1 LRAGR
6 YIVAATLLLAA
17 PLVAFLATN
26 QYPVAT
32 PETGLLF
39 AGCLA
44 AGALLGF
51 LSSRFAW
58 LGVLILGGGTALCL
72 NSLYGWPGS
81 TAGLLL
87 LLAACLAVAAA
98 LRRHLPA
105 VLIAAGLVF
114 IASTLLIPSSGAGE
128 DRRPAAGATAARPQP
143 AAAADLPVILHLVLD
158 EHIGIDGLP
167 PEVPGSAEL
176 ARWLTESYVG
186 QGFRVHPDA
195 YSEYFETRNSLAN
208 LLNFTSEESDW
219 AHLVE
224 QQRKP
229 YVLAESAYFRHLARL
244 GYRLHVY
251 QSDYLDY
258 CRVPGVTYAGCAH
271 YRANTIAALP
281 AASLSIGERARFIRN
296 SVLGTSHYLQ
306 RLHDKYMRIRAA
318 LPRLAL
324 PAWDDG
330 VSRVGPLSVLPV
342 LRELEADLRAAKP
355 GDAYFAHLLIPH
367 FPYMLDAQCRVRS
380 SIDEW
385 LYNIDPTASSELEP
399 NNPAGRAARY
409 ERYFAQIRCEQR
421 LVNRLF
427 EAMRE
432 AGVWRTAIVV
442 VHGDH
447 GSRIVRRLPVQQTA
461 ASLTRSDLHD
471 AFSTL
476 FAAKLPGRAP
486 GVVRDAKPLQALL
499 ADALGLAPV
508 AGPAKVMLQDHEEHG
523 WRPFPL
529 SALRA
534 QRAGD

>member
-1 LRAGR
+1 MRAGR
-6 YIVAATLLLAA
+6 YIVAATLLLAV

-26 QYPVAT
+26 QYPLAT

-51 LSSRFAW
+51 LSSRFTW

-81 TAGLLL
+81 TGGLVL
-87 LLAACLAVAAA
+87 LLATCLVVAAA

-105 VLIAAGLVF
+105 VLTAAGSVF
-114 IASTLLIPSSGAGE
+114 IAATLLIPGSGARE
-128 DRRPAAGATAARPQP
+128 DQPAAAGATARPQP

-158 EHIGIDGLP
+158 EHIGTDGLP

-186 QGFRVHPDA
+186 QGFRLHPDA

-208 LLNFTSEESDW
+208 LLNFSSGESDW
-219 AHLVE
+219 AHLVRE
-224 QQRKP
+224 RHKP
-229 YVLAESAYFRHLARL
+229 YVLAESAYFRHLGGL

-251 QSDYLDY
+251 ESDYLDY
-258 CRVPGVTYAGCAH
+258 CHVPGITYAGCAH
-271 YRANTIAALP
+271 YRANSIAALP
-281 AASLSIGERARFIRN
+281 AASLGIVDRARFIRN
-296 SVLGTSHYLQ
+296 SVLGTSQYLQ
-306 RLHDKYMRIRAA
+306 KLRDKYVRIRAT

-330 VSRVGPLSVLPV
+330 VSRVGPLPV
-342 LRELEADLRAAKP
+342 LAVLRKLEADLRAARP
-355 GDAYFAHLLIPH
+355 GNAYFAHLLIPH
-367 FPYMLDAQCRVRS
+367 FPYLLDAQCRVRKN
-380 SIDEW
+380 IDEW
-385 LYNIDPTASSELEP
+385 LYNYDPTASELEP
-399 NNPAGRAARY
+399 NSAAGRAARY
-409 ERYFAQIRCEQR
+409 EQYFAQIRCEQH

-427 EAMRE
+427 EAMRQ
-432 AGVWRTAIVV
+432 AGVWRTAIVI

-471 AFSTL
+471 GFSTL

-508 AGPAKVMLQDHEEHG
+508 AGPAKVMLQDYEEHD

>member
-1 LRAGR
+1 ML
-6 YIVAATLLLAA
+6 AATLLLAA

-44 AGALLGF
+44 AGALLGV
-51 LSSRFAW
+51 LSSRFAV
-58 LGVLILGGGTALCL
+58 LGVLVLGGGTALCVD
-72 NSLYGWPGS
+72 SLYAWPRS
-81 TAGLLL
+81 TAGLVL
-87 LLAACLAVAAA
+87 LLAACLALAAA

-105 VLIAAGLVF
+105 VLIAAGSVF
-114 IASTLLIPSSGAGE
+114 IAATLLIPGSGAHA
-128 DRRPAAGATAARPQP
+128 DPRPAAPPAAR
-143 AAAADLPVILHLVLD
+143 ADLPVVLHLVLD

-167 PEVPGSAEL
+167 PEVPGGAEL
-176 ARWLTESYVG
+176 ARWLSESYVR
-186 QGFRVHPDA
+186 QGFRVHADA

-208 LLNFTSEESDW
+208 LLNFSSDAGDW
-219 AHLVE
+219 AHLAG
-224 QQRKP
+224 RHGKP
-229 YVLAESAYFRHLARL
+229 YVLAESAYFRRLSRL

-258 CRVPGVTYAGCAH
+258 CRVPGVSYAACAR
-271 YRANTIAALP
+271 YRANSIGALP
-281 AASLSIGERARFIRN
+281 AASLGIGERARFILN
-296 SVLGTSHYLQ
+296 SLLGTSQYLQ
-306 RLHDKYMRIRAA
+306 RLHDKYARIRAA

-324 PAWDDG
+324 PAWDSG
-330 VSRVGPLSVLPV
+330 VSRVGPLPVLPV
-342 LRELEADLRAAKP
+342 LRELEADLRAARP
-355 GDAYFAHLLIPH
+355 GNAYFAHLLIPH
-367 FPYMLDAQCRVRS
+367 FPYLLDAQCRIRGR
-380 SIDEW
+380 IDEW
-385 LYNIDPTASSELEP
+385 LSNNDPEALSELEP
-399 NNPAGRAARY
+399 NSAASRAQRY
-409 ERYFAQIRCEQR
+409 ASYFAQIRCEQR

-432 AGVWRTAIVV
+432 AGVWREAIVI

-447 GSRIVRRLPVQQTA
+447 GSRIVRRLPVQQNA
-461 ASLTRSDLHD
+461 ASLTAADLKD

-476 FAAKLPGRAP
+476 FAAKVPAQAP

-508 AGPAKVMLQDHEEHG
+508 DGPAKVMLQDYERHD
-523 WRPFPL
+523 WRPFML